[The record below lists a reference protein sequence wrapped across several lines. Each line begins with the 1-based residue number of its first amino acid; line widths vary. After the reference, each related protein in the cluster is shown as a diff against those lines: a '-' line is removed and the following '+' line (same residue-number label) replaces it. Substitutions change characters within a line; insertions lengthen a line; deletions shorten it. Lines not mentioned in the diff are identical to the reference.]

1 MEGVTQLDRG
11 ENVFEKHGAE
21 WMDRN
26 TDSFATDGDRKIK
39 IKVLSLLLGSLKL
52 YYNNAVTNINAH
64 FLHPYYRFH

>member
-1 MEGVTQLDRG
+1 MEGGTQLGRG

-26 TDSFATDGDRKIK
+26 TDSSATDGDRKGK
-39 IKVLSLLLGSLKL
+39 IKVLSLLFGSLKL
-52 YYNNAVTNINAH
+52 YYKNAVINTSAH